1 MSYRSQATSKDTVD
15 NTLLVL
21 DIKYF
26 EYTFAIQMTFFKTA
40 DEAFLSLNAA
50 CTLFRCSRV
59 HIGRQPFLNY
69 QPPHL
74 LWSVAE
80 DVQNGGLGLHWYLP
94 VSHTLTIASTMALGS
109 EKLFRI
115 LHNSSNRRHRVRI
128 TCSGW
133 VLVSVR
139 PDKSGN
145 YMELYIR
152 KCKCIALTLYVQ
164 NYFEEVQSIFVSYL
178 LDT

>member
-1 MSYRSQATSKDTVD
+1 MVRTWPSLALHAD
-15 NTLLVL
+15 VL
-21 DIKYF
+21 SPNGPDPSSNMLMTTNYCFGYF
-26 EYTFAIQMTFFKTA
+26 EYIFAIQLTFFKMVGET
-40 DEAFLSLNAA
+40 FLSLNATA
-50 CTLFRCSRV
+50 RLFRCSRV

-94 VSHTLTIASTMALGS
+94 VSHTLTIASTMVLGS
-109 EKLFRI
+109 EKLFCI

-133 VLVSVR
+133 VSVSVR

-145 YMELYIR
+145 YMEL
-152 KCKCIALTLYVQ
+152 
-164 NYFEEVQSIFVSYL
+164 
-178 LDT
+178 